1 MERIR
6 AASIRSAIPGAAAL
20 KPGGLDE
27 FPVGVREVCAAPEW
41 IGKRR
46 DRRSKTA
53 LQVLPR
59 AVYLF
64 FSLLTSGDPKVHM
77 RPRVSTDLEAFPV
90 QCANLVPGHPGVRQ
104 SPLLVPPGDPV
115 GFHPLRDDEKG
126 GGQRKP
132 FED

>member
-6 AASIRSAIPGAAAL
+6 AASIRSAISGAAAL
-20 KPGGLDE
+20 KPGGLDQ

-59 AVYLF
+59 AVNFF
-64 FSLLTSGDPKVHM
+64 FSLHTANDAKVHM
-77 RPRVSTDLEAFPV
+77 RPRVSADLEAFPV
-90 QCANLVPGHPGVRQ
+90 QCSNLVPRHPGMRQ
-104 SPLLVPPGDPV
+104 PLLLVPPGD
-115 GFHPLRDDEKG
+115 
-126 GGQRKP
+126 Q
-132 FED
+132 